1 MVTTLLIFATVE
13 SKNKGVET
21 EVFSI
26 RKKKKQTANQKNIL
40 HLEEIKEKTKESN
53 ENIEGTNLNIATH
66 NINGLKKNNQKIEKL
81 YEWLIDNEI
90 DIISLSEMNISS
102 KEAFFITRNMKE
114 YKSFWANSN
123 PEKKKGSGV
132 GILINEHWEKHL
144 GGIDRTNENMIIAN
158 FLFKQL
164 EIVIIMLYMPPN
176 NREEHKKIQRA
187 VIEKYIKRSQRTQM
201 IIMGDFNSVVN
212 NELDR
217 SDNPK

>member
-53 ENIEGTNLNIATH
+53 KNIEGTNLNIAAH
-66 NINGLKKNNQKIEKL
+66 NINGLKRNNQKMETL
-81 YEWLIDNEI
+81 YKWLIDNEI
-90 DIISLSEMNISS
+90 DIIGLSETNISS
-102 KEAFFITRNMKE
+102 KEGFFITRNMKE

-132 GILINEHWEKHL
+132 GILINKHWEKHL
-144 GGIDRTNENMIIAN
+144 RGIDRTNKNMITAN

-176 NREEHKKIQRA
+176 NREECKKIQRA
-187 VIEKYIKRSQRTQM
+187 VIEKYIK
-201 IIMGDFNSVVN
+201 
-212 NELDR
+212 
-217 SDNPK
+217 